1 MLIQLRVFVLRL
13 AQPAILLTQLLS
25 LVIFATIL
33 VKLVRMQQLVI
44 AAYHLAIES

>member
-33 VKLVRMQQLVI
+33 VKIARMQLHVI